1 MNKLSLKY
9 NILYA
14 LSTIFYYAGYCIIIG
29 YISVYLLSQGLT
41 NTKIGM
47 ILAFSQVLSVIIQ
60 PLLIN
65 IIEKYHHSKVRIPL
79 LQLVGCVLILSFIL
93 FCFHKNQ
100 IILSLCVIS
109 ILALVMA
116 MMSLVNS
123 LAFEYQEIHIN
134 YGISRGLGSLAY
146 ALTSLL
152 LGFLLKMY
160 AASLLPL
167 LYLVDFIFLA
177 LVLMKYSY
185 HEEIQFQ
192 KKEVQKKSSTIVFL
206 KKYPFFTCFLVGV
219 IFIFFNHTFIN
230 HFLIQIIRSLKGS
243 SLEMSKAIFIASLVE
258 LPMMFLY
265 NKINQKISTNILI
278 KLAMFMFFIKH
289 LITFLASTISMIYL
303 GQCFQIVA
311 YALFI
316 PASVYYVRENI
327 LKQDQLKG
335 QALVT
340 MSMTLAGIFSDLCG
354 GFLID
359 LMSIKKVL
367 LLATLF
373 SFIGLFISFYS
384 FHIKRT

>member
-1 MNKLSLKY
+1 MNKFSLKY

-14 LSTIFYYAGYCIIIG
+14 FSTIFYYAGYCIIIG

-41 NTKIGM
+41 NTKIGL
-47 ILAFSQVLSVIIQ
+47 ILALSQVLSVIIQ

-160 AASLLPL
+160 DASLLPL

-219 IFIFFNHTFIN
+219 IFIFFNH
-230 HFLIQIIRSLKGS
+230 FLIQIIRSLKGS

-278 KLAMFMFFIKH
+278 KSAMFMFFIKH

-327 LKQDQLKG
+327 AKQDQLKG